1 MADEKGEVAQV
12 PQEKFIEMIHAQNEQ
27 CAMAVEQRP
36 RNDQALAVW
45 GAGLLQLAMMEDEVP
60 KKKELLRDCR
70 EKLNKAI
77 KVNSDAA
84 SPDGQLAIFQL
95 VNAFCNAPAPSQI
108 SSKLQWARSVHR
120 SVKCV
125 LADIFAR
132 GADMTFIFE
141 EDGAVAES
149 LLEKWKRT

>member
-77 KVNSDAA
+77 KVNPDAA

-108 SSKLQWARSVHR
+108 SSKPLQSPRTIITKSSKINTKMQEVLR
-120 SVKCV
+120 CV
-125 LADIFAR
+125 PKSKKFPP
-132 GADMTFIFE
+132 G
-141 EDGAVAES
+141 S
-149 LLEKWKRT
+149 KK

>member
-1 MADEKGEVAQV
+1 MLFSFFAGSLWVRGGSLKEGGMADEKGEVAQV

-77 KVNSDAA
+77 KVNPDAA

-108 SSKLQWARSVHR
+108 SSKLQWACSVHAAS
-120 SVKCV
+120 SVSWLTFL
-125 LADIFAR
+125 LAVQ
-132 GADMTFIFE
+132 T
-141 EDGAVAES
+141 
-149 LLEKWKRT
+149 